1 MLVDMLQRMPY
12 TFHKN
17 EHDSHSRSCCFVF
30 PLKFI
35 QHMKFL
41 YKKEQQSAIK
51 FRYLLPALNT
61 ASAET
66 LETSDNKITKNTC
79 LNVNIVYYFLN

>member
-51 FRYLLPALNT
+51 FRYLLTALNT
-61 ASAET
+61 ASAKT
-66 LETSDNKITKNTC
+66 LETSDNKVTNKKY
-79 LNVNIVYYFLN
+79 LFKR